1 MFPHFSQG
9 PAIHRG
15 SSFHAC
21 PQSGQSTITNPSSA
35 TDTLRARAAFLP
47 LAAMPEGDPAHQF
60 QMLLKPLE
68 RALQQENLEVALR
81 FAGHLFALGNGPADY
96 QDRKVNVLLRAMERA
111 TPSVKAEF
119 TAKVLAAHGA
129 DLSED
134 ARGRLTGRLERL

>member
-1 MFPHFSQG
+1 M
-9 PAIHRG
+9 
-15 SSFHAC
+15 
-21 PQSGQSTITNPSSA
+21 
-35 TDTLRARAAFLP
+35 
-47 LAAMPEGDPAHQF
+47 AAMPEGDPAHQF